1 MPTQTV
7 ASLDQ
12 RVLDRL
18 EGNSVFYVQSERYNA
33 LNEALRAL
41 NLFVGFTQ
49 ATVNVPGGTQIG
61 RHIYDQPA
69 GIIFPLAVAFNNR
82 PLIKSTLPN
91 LVTRSRL
98 WVNNLS
104 STTGPVKT
112 WVALGTQ
119 KFIIDPADAVGGGT
133 LAVTGVVEPTTLV
146 NPTDI
151 VQCPDHFTDTLVDYA
166 AHVMQLKEGGKIFA
180 DSAAL
185 YHDFQSQM
193 KEFGRW
199 RNMQQ
204 PRYWIEVSDPK
215 GTT

>member
-49 ATVNVPGGTQIG
+49 ATINVPGGSQIG

-69 GIIFPLAVAFNNR
+69 GILFPLAIAFNSR
-82 PLIKSTLPN
+82 PLRKSTLPN
-91 LVTRSRL
+91 LTTSHRL
-98 WVNNLS
+98 WASALS
-104 STTGPVKT
+104 SGAGPVQS
-112 WVALGTQ
+112 WVALGIQ
-119 KFIIDPADAVGGGT
+119 KFLLFPADAVGGGT
-133 LAVTGVVEPTTLV
+133 LAVTGVVEPTTMV
-146 NPTDI
+146 NSTDI

-166 AHVMQLKEGGKIFA
+166 AHILQLKEGGNIFA
-180 DSAAL
+180 ESVAFF
-185 YHDFQSQM
+185 HDFQSQV

-199 RNMQQ
+199 RMMQQ
-204 PRYWIEVSDPK
+204 PRFWLEVADPK